1 MAPYHPLLPNF
12 FYKIASIN
20 TFQIRIKLQQM
31 GTNNTI
37 LLQEK
42 LLRRRILQLFT
53 NHRQD
58 AINMQVAHLT
68 MAILLERSLP

>member
-12 FYKIASIN
+12 FYKITSIN
-20 TFQIRIKLQQM
+20 TFQIRMKLQQM